1 MAVNKQLWPII
12 GIFLLFA
19 LAACNSG
26 FDATQAGQAHST
38 QAPLAKTT
46 PSASTKTTSATAIQI
61 SIVGKPSTPPAKPS
75 PTTKP
80 SVSSSGT
87 GNNGSSSTPTSQAQ
101 QLALYVFGLINHDR
115 AAMGL
120 LAYSWSNALAGGA
133 HLHNLRMMAYGQ
145 LSHQCPGE
153 AGLGTRLTNDG
164 IVWGAAGENIG
175 WSNYP
180 NPQQGV
186 FMNHQSMMAEK
197 PPDDGHRQNIL
208 STSFNLAAIDVLV
221 DVHQNV
227 WLTEDFAQV

>member
-1 MAVNKQLWPII
+1 MAVQKQLWPII

-19 LAACNSG
+19 LAACSPG
-26 FDATQAGQAHST
+26 LDAKQPGQANVAQT
-38 QAPLAKTT
+38 PLAKITS
-46 PSASTKTTSATAIQI
+46 SAAAKPTSTTAIQI

-75 PTTKP
+75 PTAKA
-80 SVSSSGT
+80 SVPAPDN
-87 GNNGSSSTPTSQAQ
+87 GNNNSSSTPSSQAQ

-115 AAMGL
+115 VAMGL
-120 LAYSWSNALAGGA
+120 PAYSWSNALSGGA

-153 AGLGTRLTNDG
+153 AGLGTRITNDG
-164 IVWGAAGENIG
+164 IAWRAAGENIG

-186 FMNHQSMMAEK
+186 LMNHQSMMAEK

-208 STSFNLAAIDVLV
+208 STSFNLVGIDVLV
-221 DVHQNV
+221 DAHQNV
-227 WLTEDFAQV
+227 WLTEDFAQA